1 MNVNQLHQSIQ
12 KYLKTR
18 LPDYLGYLRS
28 LVEINSF
35 TSNVDGVNAVGE
47 STSELFSTLDFKAIR
62 VPSGN
67 SMHGDHLVLTKTGAL
82 TAPPK
87 GITFISHLDTVFSPD
102 EERRNDFKWREEGSR
117 IYGPGTID
125 IKGGT
130 VMIFMVLDAIRWN
143 QPELFES
150 VNWTVMLNAA
160 EENLVEE
167 FRQVFIDHKPEGSLA
182 CLIFEGGRWN
192 GNKFSLVTARKGR
205 AAFQI
210 TIIGRAAH
218 AGAAHQNGANAVV
231 QLAKTISQIAELT
244 DYKKQITYNVGT
256 AAGGTVINRVP
267 HFAAASGEIRAFTP
281 EDLERAVNQLMTL
294 ADEVEVRSYRD
305 NYPCQ
310 IDIEI
315 LAESHP
321 WPSNKGSK
329 ELYDTWQQAAESIG
343 FETFEEQRGGLSDGN
358 LLWDLVPT
366 LDGLGPSG
374 GNAHCSERS
383 EDGSK
388 DQEFVRI
395 SSLIPKATLNAMA
408 IHRLLTLNGEDKQR

>member
-1 MNVNQLHQSIQ
+1 MKFNQRHEAIQ
-12 KYLKTR
+12 NYLEKR

-35 TSNVDGVNAVGE
+35 TSNVNGVNAVGE
-47 STSELFSTLDFKAIR
+47 SISEIFSTLDFKAKR
-62 VPSGN
+62 VRPGN
-67 SMHGDHLVLTKTGAL
+67 SSHGDHLVLARQGAS
-82 TAPPK
+82 AVSPQ

-102 EERRNDFKWREEGSR
+102 EERRNDFKWREKGNR

-130 VMIFMVLDAIRWN
+130 IMIFMVLDAIRWS

-167 FRQVFIDHKPEGSLA
+167 FRQVFINHKPEGSLA
-182 CLIFEGGRWN
+182 CLIFEGGRWK

-205 AAFQI
+205 ATFQI
-210 TIIGRAAH
+210 NVSGRAAH

-231 QLAKTISQIAELT
+231 QLAKTIGQIAELT
-244 DYKKQITYNVGT
+244 DYDKQITFNVGKM
-256 AAGGTVINRVP
+256 AGGTVINRVP
-267 HFAAASGEIRAFTP
+267 HFASASGEIRAFTP
-281 EDLERAVNQLMTL
+281 EDLENSVNQLL
-294 ADEVEVRSYRD
+294 ALEGEIGVRSHRD
-305 NYPCQ
+305 DYPCR

-315 LAESHP
+315 LSESIPWPVNNRSSDLFKIWKRSAESM
-321 WPSNKGSK
+321 
-329 ELYDTWQQAAESIG
+329 G
-343 FETFEEQRGGLSDGN
+343 FETLEEQRGGLSDGN
-358 LLWDLVPT
+358 LVWDLTPT

-395 SSLIPKATLNAMA
+395 SSMIPKATLNAIA
-408 IHRLLTLNGEDKQR
+408 IHRLLTPHDSQ